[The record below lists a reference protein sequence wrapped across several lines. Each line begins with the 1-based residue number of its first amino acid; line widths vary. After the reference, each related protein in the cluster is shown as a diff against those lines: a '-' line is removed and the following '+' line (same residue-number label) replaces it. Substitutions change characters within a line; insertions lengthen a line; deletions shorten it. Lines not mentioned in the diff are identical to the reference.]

1 MTTYSRLFD
10 MTTFSRLIGSVALCA
25 AIAAGIGGCATDG
38 ASTAQKVSD
47 GKHSGFLGDYSQLS
61 EQKDAAGETV
71 LRYVN
76 PKATGGKYQRVLLD
90 PIQYYPAPQPTAQVQ
105 MKTLND
111 IRNFM
116 DNALR
121 KGFGARIPL
130 ATEPGP
136 GVLRLRFAITAVGTE
151 EAALKPYQYIP
162 IAFLVTAATGRAE
175 DAKIAVE
182 IEAVDSM
189 TGERMGAAV
198 REGRGAQLKGKEL
211 TLADVQAQLAKWLD
225 TGSAFLA
232 QTLK

>member
-1 MTTYSRLFD
+1 
-10 MTTFSRLIGSVALCA
+10 
-25 AIAAGIGGCATDG
+25 
-38 ASTAQKVSD
+38 
-47 GKHSGFLGDYSQLS
+47 
-61 EQKDAAGETV
+61 
-71 LRYVN
+71 
-76 PKATGGKYQRVLLD
+76 VLLD
-90 PIQYYPAPQPTAQVQ
+90 PIQYYPAPQPTEQVQ
-105 MKTLND
+105 TKTLND

-116 DNALR
+116 DNGLR
-121 KGFGARIPL
+121 KGIAARIPL

-162 IAFLVTAATGRAE
+162 VAFLVTAATGRAV

-182 IEAVDSM
+182 IEAVDSV

-211 TLADVQAQLAKWLD
+211 TLADVQAQLGKWLD
-225 TGSAFLA
+225 TGTAFLA

>member
-1 MTTYSRLFD
+1 MTTRSRLY
-10 MTTFSRLIGSVALCA
+10 GSVALCA
-25 AIAAGIGGCATDG
+25 AIAAGCASKP
-38 ASTAQKVSD
+38 ASEEKY
-47 GKHSGFLGDYSQLS
+47 SGFLGDYSQLS

-76 PKATGGKYQRVLLD
+76 PKVKGGKFQRVLLD
-90 PIQYYPAPQPTAQVQ
+90 PVQFYPAPQPTAQVQ
-105 MKTLND
+105 TKTLND

-116 DNALR
+116 DNGLR
-121 KGFGARIPL
+121 KGIGARIPL

-182 IEAVDSM
+182 IEAVDSV

-211 TLADVQAQLAKWLD
+211 TLEDVRAQLGKWLD